1 MQDKKWHQDLFG
13 GGGLLVKV
21 KNGRQLDAK
30 ISGERADMSILGG
43 VSMKSQRGGKKM
55 GSDREIS

>member
-1 MQDKKWHQDLFG
+1 M
-13 GGGLLVKV
+13 KV